1 MEDVYEL
8 LEKLGYE
15 SFDIVNNTTKLTF
28 DDVKD
33 LNVKK
38 ELLLIQ
44 QVKLCNDFLAE
55 EQLIAMYRGILNK
68 VANESKAKQ
77 IVGYDQTYQ
86 RAVSALKTSIRNFNL
101 KSYKNNKPS
110 TYFMKNIMLELDKFY
125 KQITSQG
132 TIKMSSENN
141 RYKNIMV
148 NAESILVSRL
158 GRKPTNQETLD
169 FIKNE
174 FRLSQNLD
182 LDTIERIEHYTT
194 KELSGSK
201 TIGKNNA
208 AGAEELSYED
218 VMAGTR
224 NVNDILEKE
233 KTNNNIIEK
242 IRKFTNDKNQRKFL
256 MCYLGI
262 GEFSNAM
269 HKGNVHNA
277 AINCGIS
284 YYVGNKILENFRTFC
299 IKEGVF

>member
-1 MEDVYEL
+1 MDVHKL

-15 SFDIVNNTTKLTF
+15 SFDIANNTTKQTF
-28 DDVKD
+28 DDVMD
-33 LNVKK
+33 MNIKK

-44 QVKLCNDFLAE
+44 QVRLSNDFLAE

-68 VANESKAKQ
+68 VVNESKAKQ

-158 GRKPTNQETLD
+158 GRKPTNNELLN

-174 FRLSQNLD
+174 FKLSQNLD
-182 LDTIERIEHYTT
+182 LETIERIEHYTT
-194 KELSGSK
+194 QELSGSK
-201 TIGKNNA
+201 SIGKNNA
-208 AGAEELSYED
+208 DGAEELSYED
-218 VMAGTR
+218 VMNGTQ
-224 NVNDILEKE
+224 NVDDILKKE
-233 KTNNNIIEK
+233 NTANNVINA
-242 IRKFTNDKNQRKFL
+242 IRSFTADKNQRKFL

-269 HKGNVHNA
+269 YKGNIHNA
-277 AINCGIS
+277 AINCGVS
-284 YYVGNKILENFRTFC
+284 YYVGCKILENFRTFC
-299 IKEGVF
+299 VNKGVL